1 MRLLPFPSRLSRFD
15 PVILSNLMSQI
26 LVSMLVLAVLF
37 GTATY
42 PMWMLIRP
50 VMEISS
56 RPRAVLLFSIFL
68 GGVMGLVIGGTH
80 DAMLGKF
87 LAPLTS
93 LPVGLIVGP
102 YIGIALTV
110 SYYLRHRKSARQ

>member
-1 MRLLPFPSRLSRFD
+1 
-15 PVILSNLMSQI
+15 MSQI

-50 VMEISS
+50 IAETTERRRV
-56 RPRAVLLFSIFL
+56 VLLFCIFL

-87 LAPLTS
+87 LAPLTT

-110 SYYLRHRKSARQ
+110 SYYLRSSRERKDAQP

>member
-1 MRLLPFPSRLSRFD
+1 
-15 PVILSNLMSQI
+15 
-26 LVSMLVLAVLF
+26 MLVLAVLF

-50 VMEISS
+50 VAETSAS
-56 RPRAVLLFSIFL
+56 PRAVLLFSIFL

-87 LAPLTS
+87 LASLTT

-110 SYYLRHRKSARQ
+110 SYYLRSSRSAKDSTP